1 MGVLLNFGPG
11 CCRRPGPLRVVA
23 ACGWPARRFPS
34 AFASSVPSGARGAL
48 HIAGGAD
55 RPAPSFRAGPPP
67 ASILRGGPALSRA
80 VAAAAEDGIIF
91 GHPRRIRRAAGA
103 RRLQHRRPEPAG
115 QHVLAG
121 LPAAPEVAA
130 GALAGVGQV
139 IEAGL
144 GLARDGVEAALKRL
158 AEQDRR
164 SLHQETIYA
173 LERFAGERDPGEGQE
188 RES

>member
-1 MGVLLNFGPG
+1 
-11 CCRRPGPLRVVA
+11 
-23 ACGWPARRFPS
+23 
-34 AFASSVPSGARGAL
+34 
-48 HIAGGAD
+48 
-55 RPAPSFRAGPPP
+55 
-67 ASILRGGPALSRA
+67 
-80 VAAAAEDGIIF
+80 
-91 GHPRRIRRAAGA
+91 
-103 RRLQHRRPEPAG
+103 
-115 QHVLAG
+115 
-121 LPAAPEVAA
+121 
-130 GALAGVGQV
+130 V